1 MKKSVLDAIR
11 LILFL
16 SLPISCWL
24 IFTGTPMIVLLFE
37 RGRFSG
43 ADAAHTAL
51 LIALLTPY
59 VIFGRLIGITQTPF
73 YARLDTKTPL
83 LSVILFFVV
92 YISTI
97 SILSKSMGIYGFAIA
112 SSFASVMTAVMMSAL
127 LHRAFG
133 PLGWRDLKKF
143 GVRMAL
149 VMGLTACAFAVG
161 HTIGARFLAESLADK
176 LIRFLVPTA
185 LGFTAFLGASVA
197 FRLLGRHH
205 LDALVTR

>member
-1 MKKSVLDAIR
+1 
-11 LILFL
+11 
-16 SLPISCWL
+16 
-24 IFTGTPMIVLLFE
+24 MIVLLYE

-51 LIALLTPY
+51 LLALLTPY

-97 SILSKSMGIYGFAIA
+97 FLLKSMGIYGFAIA
-112 SSFASVMTAVMMSAL
+112 SSFASVMTAVTMSAL

-133 PLGWRDLKKF
+133 PLGWKALKKF
-143 GVRMAL
+143 AWRMAL
-149 VMGLTACAFAVG
+149 VMGLTICAFAIG
-161 HTIGARFLAESLADK
+161 HTIGGRFLSESLADK

-185 LGFTAFLGASVA
+185 LGFTAFLAASVG
-197 FRLLGRHH
+197 FRLFGRYH
-205 LDALVTR
+205 LNALVAR